1 MNEITI
7 NPRPEMCKFIVQHIN
22 LLKNNPVLIADV
34 GSRYGYNPVWE
45 AFDLCMKAICFEP
58 DIEECALLNS
68 MNNPKAQFIPTLSPG
83 SSSSRKERLAG
94 VNRKTYILL
103 ICL

>member
-7 NPRPEMCKFIVQHIN
+7 NPSPEMCKFIIQHIN

-58 DIEECALLNS
+58 DIEEFANIDLDCGNS
-68 MNNPKAQFIPTLSPG
+68 KVKIIKPEWI
-83 SSSSRKERLAG
+83 
-94 VNRKTYILL
+94 
-103 ICL
+103 